1 MSQDNE
7 QHEFERLLSST
18 VVGNAEPKPDLVNH
32 PPHYERL
39 TPEPIDVIE
48 SWELSFNLGQV
59 VKYIARAGFKEGTT
73 ADMDLRKAA
82 FYLHRE
88 IERLNK

>member
-1 MSQDNE
+1 MEETVQKEIGGLADGVVIV
-7 QHEFERLLSST
+7 RSSK
-18 VVGNAEPKPDLVNH
+18 VDLVNH